1 MQPENIE
8 MPVKSDNEPR
18 DHVVRN
24 GDPDSQLSLRIQIR
38 DRIIKVIQ
46 CHNISHN
53 IHNKCLNILFLC
65 DEDTV

>member
-8 MPVKSDNEPR
+8 MPVKSGFEPR

-38 DRIIKVIQ
+38 DRIII
-46 CHNISHN
+46 I
-53 IHNKCLNILFLC
+53 IL
-65 DEDTV
+65 